1 MQEEIWKDAKV
12 LKNGELF
19 DFTGLYEASNLGRIR
34 NAKTGRILKPFD
46 DGRGYMLIDLE
57 RKQFRVHR
65 IIATTFLINDNPN
78 EKTVVNHK
86 DENPLNN
93 CVDNLEWCTQEYNLN
108 YGTCQERRSEKRKGK
123 PLSEEAKC
131 KISEKLK
138 GKKPVNIRKIL
149 CVETGQIF
157 NSIKEAKEWLGKGDI
172 KSNLRGK
179 TKSGGKHPKT
189 GEKLHWQY
197 VD

>member
-34 NAKTGRILKPFD
+34 NAKTGRILKLFD
-46 DGRGYMLIDLE
+46 DGRGYMLVDLG

-93 CVDNLEWCTQEYNLN
+93 CVDNLEWCTQEYNVQ
-108 YGTCQERRSEKRKGK
+108 YSIKPKSEKTKQ
-123 PLSEEAKC
+123 
-131 KISEKLK
+131 KIRETLK
-138 GKKPVNIRKIL
+138 GKKPANIRKIL

-157 NSIKEAKEWLGKGDI
+157 NSIKEACDWLGIDYRKLG
-172 KSNLRGK
+172 SNITKCCRGIYK
-179 TKSGGKHPKT
+179 TASGY
-189 GEKLHWQY
+189 HWQY